1 MHQTRIE
8 QQLAGQTKQLLL
20 VADFSTDHVRKL
32 YSIVNGKYWLLKT
45 IPLYKLTVVVLTGQS
60 VKKLRR
66 MNG

>member
-32 YSIVNGKYWLLKT
+32 DSILDRKGKY
-45 IPLYKLTVVVLTGQS
+45 
-60 VKKLRR
+60 
-66 MNG
+66 